1 MANQVARNLQ
11 KLVDIKKDIKSALEE
26 KGRKPTNDFSTYANE
41 IRDLIKGEIAITS
54 TESVDVAHY
63 EIAKVVDENLIS
75 ENIAKN
81 KTILGITGT
90 FSDLDNFIDG
100 SRSMVEITSD
110 RTNIREYAF
119 YYCDELTNINL
130 PNANTI
136 GSFAFYGCSKL
147 ININLPNVNNIGG
160 NIFNDCS
167 NLTSVDLPNLTNI
180 NVHTFRYCYRLTNI
194 HIPLATNIRSNA
206 FFYCSSLKEVLIE
219 QTDSVCAL
227 SSTDAFDYCFHI
239 LGTTNSTYNPN
250 GLKDGYIYVPHT
262 LLTQYKVATNWV
274 QFKSQIIGHGDF
286 NAGENFQNYADGTT
300 YTSCMWYSDKEL
312 TTLVGGWS
320 VAEANVGS
328 APTGTTSAPTTGRYY
343 CKLD

>member
-1 MANQVARNLQ
+1 MSIETKLQ

-26 KGRKPTNDFSTYANE
+26 KGRNPTNDFSTYANE
-41 IRDLIKGEIAITS
+41 IRDLIKGEIEITS

-100 SRSMVEITSD
+100 SMVEITND
-110 RTNIREYAF
+110 RTNIRKYAF
-119 YYCDELTNINL
+119 YYYDKLTNINL

-136 GSFAFYGCSKL
+136 GSFAFYSCTEL
-147 ININLPNVNNIGG
+147 ININLPNVNKIGG
-160 NIFNDCS
+160 NIFDSCYK
-167 NLTSVDLPNLTNI
+167 LTSIYLPNLTNI
-180 NVHTFRYCYRLTNI
+180 EANTFRYCFRLTNV
-194 HIPLATNIRSNA
+194 HIPLATNIGSNT
-206 FFYCSSLKEVLIE
+206 FFYCRLLKEVLIE
-219 QTDSVCAL
+219 QTNSVCTL
-227 SSTDAFDYCFHI
+227 SNTNAFDYCYHI
-239 LGTTNSTYNPN
+239 LGTTDSTHNPN

-274 QFKSQIIGHGDF
+274 EYKSQIIGHGDF

-312 TTLVGGWS
+312 TTLVGGWE
-320 VAEANVGS
+320 VADADVGS
-328 APTGTTSAPTTGRYY
+328 VPTGTTSTPTAGRYY
-343 CKLD
+343 CKLE

>member
-26 KGRKPTNDFSTYANE
+26 EGRNPTNDFSTYANE
-41 IRDLIKGEIAITS
+41 IRDLIKGEIEITS
-54 TESVDVAHY
+54 TESVNVAHY

-90 FSDLDNFIDG
+90 FSDLDNFVDG
-100 SRSMVEITSD
+100 SMVEITND
-110 RTNIREYAF
+110 RTNIRKYAF
-119 YYCDELTNINL
+119 YYYDTLTSINL

-136 GSFAFYGCSKL
+136 GGFAFYSCTEL
-147 ININLPNVNNIGG
+147 ININLPNVNKIGG
-160 NIFNDCS
+160 NIFDSCYK
-167 NLTSVDLPNLTNI
+167 LTSIDLPNLTYISAN
-180 NVHTFRYCYRLTNI
+180 TFRYCFRLTNV
-194 HIPLATNIRSNA
+194 HMPLATKMESNI
-206 FFYCSSLKEVLIE
+206 FFYCKSLKEVLIE
-219 QTDSVCAL
+219 QTGSVCAL
-227 SSTDAFDYCFHI
+227 SNTNVFSGCCHI
-239 LGTTNSTYNPN
+239 LGTKDSTYNPN

-274 QFKSQIIGHGDF
+274 EYKSQIIGHGDF

-300 YTSCMWYSDKEL
+300 YISCMWYSDKEL

-320 VAEANVGS
+320 VVDVDVGS
-328 APTGTTSAPTTGRYY
+328 TPTGETSVPIAGRYY